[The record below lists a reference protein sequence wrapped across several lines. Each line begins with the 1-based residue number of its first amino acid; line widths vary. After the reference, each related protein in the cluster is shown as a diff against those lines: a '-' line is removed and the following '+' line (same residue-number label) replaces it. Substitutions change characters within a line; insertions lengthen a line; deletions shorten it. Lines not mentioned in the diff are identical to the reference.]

1 MRLRK
6 GSLTKG
12 GGKVNKLELLKHQ
25 LVKNGLSIVKC
36 ISMRGQVILGEE
48 NEGLIVLESSPEDIL
63 SIKKYLSFYGYKYL
77 VRIRK
82 TKMQILVK
90 L

>member
-1 MRLRK
+1 M
-6 GSLTKG
+6 
-12 GGKVNKLELLKHQ
+12 NKLELLKYQ
-25 LVKNGLSIVKC
+25 LVKNDLNIVK
-36 ISMRGQVILGEE
+36 SLSNMGEVILGEE
-48 NEGLIVLESSPEDIL
+48 NEGLVVLESYPEDIL